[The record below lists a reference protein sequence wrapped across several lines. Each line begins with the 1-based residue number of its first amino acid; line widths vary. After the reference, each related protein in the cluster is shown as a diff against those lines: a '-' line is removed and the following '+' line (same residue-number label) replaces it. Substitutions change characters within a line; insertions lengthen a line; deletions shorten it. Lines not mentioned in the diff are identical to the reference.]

1 MSRSEEMVFRAG
13 EIELAGTMTLP
24 DDPPPAGRNGRYPN
38 VLLLPSWLPRDRDG
52 TYDRSAHPTWFGH
65 GPMGTAEGRLLAR
78 LTEALAGEGVAS
90 LRYDKRGCGTSG
102 GSWTDTD
109 LFTLIDD
116 ARDALGAMRS
126 RRDLDLR
133 RTGLVGHGEGTG
145 LALSVAIA
153 DPAVG
158 ALTLIG
164 AAARGGRD
172 VLRRGV
178 AERNRTGVERDHPLV
193 AGLDRFAEELIE
205 RADRREQQMTLT
217 LPGGEPLPR
226 WLAYWAQW
234 FHTPPSALATML
246 HRSVTL
252 VHGQADAW
260 SDPSESRLLAAALEG
275 GGNQPR
281 LMELPGVGHHLAE
294 ADDAAIHAIA
304 ADLATRLQP
313 RDLPPVLLA
322 IEQMS

>member
-1 MSRSEEMVFRAG
+1 MARSEELTFRAG

-24 DDPPPAGRNGRYPN
+24 GDPPPADRNGRYPN
-38 VLLLPSWLPRDRDG
+38 VLLLPGWLPRDRDG
-52 TYDRSAHPTWFGH
+52 AYDRAAHPSWFGH
-65 GPMGTAEGRLLAR
+65 GPMGIAEGRLLAR
-78 LTEALAGEGVAS
+78 LAEALASDGVAS
-90 LRYDKRGCGTSG
+90 LRYDKRGCGASG
-102 GSWTDTD
+102 DSWTDAD

-133 RTGLVGHGEGTG
+133 RTGIVGHGEGAT

-164 AAARGGRD
+164 ASARSGRD

-178 AERNRTGVERDHPLV
+178 AERTRRGVDRDHPLV

-205 RADRREQQMTLT
+205 RAARREERMTLS
-217 LPGGEPLPR
+217 LPGGELVPLS
-226 WLAYWAQW
+226 LAYWEQW
-234 FHTPPSALATML
+234 FHTPAIALATML

-252 VHGQADAW
+252 VHGEADVF

-275 GGNQPR
+275 GGNRPR
-281 LMELPGVGHHLAE
+281 LVELAGIGHHLAE
-294 ADDAAIHAIA
+294 ADAATVRSLA
-304 ADLATRLQP
+304 ADLVARLQP
-313 RDLPPVLLA
+313 RELPPVLLA
-322 IEQMS
+322 IEEMG